1 MTQMRAPGRS
11 AVVTVEETG
20 STQDDLRALAD
31 DAIGWPHLSG
41 LRAVHQRAGRG
52 RGERTWDTDE
62 LTALTA
68 TLVLRPA
75 LPVQRWPW
83 IPMLAGCAVVDVINT
98 FGPTSPDAA
107 PPWPDPHGPA
117 GVKWPNDVV
126 LPAASEID
134 GWGRL
139 RKVGGLL
146 AEVLPGQDCVL
157 LGIGVNLAGS
167 APVPW
172 ATTLHEHGI
181 DIAAHD
187 LLEAVRARLA
197 EALVSDP
204 HTWRAAVER
213 RCVSIGAQVIAHLPG
228 GLGVSGT
235 ARAIDDGGGLV
246 IREASGAERVIM
258 AGDVE
263 HLRAATGEGR

>member
-1 MTQMRAPGRS
+1 MPAPGRS

-20 STQDDLRALAD
+20 STQEDLRALAA
-31 DAIGWPHLSG
+31 DAPGWPHLSG
-41 LRAVHQRAGRG
+41 LRAVRQLAGRG
-52 RGERTWDTDE
+52 RGDRTWETGE

-68 TLVLRPA
+68 SLVLRPE

-83 IPMLAGCAVVDVINT
+83 IPMLAGCAVADVIDELRS
-98 FGPTSPDAA
+98 PPPDAV
-107 PPWPDPHGPA
+107 PPHPSPHGPA

-126 LPAASEID
+126 LPATSEIE
-134 GWGRL
+134 GWGYL

-146 AEVLPGQDCVL
+146 AEVLPGQQGVL

-172 ATTLHEHGI
+172 AATLQAYGI
-181 DIAAHD
+181 DVAASD

-204 HTWRAAVER
+204 LTWRAAVER
-213 RCVSIGAQVIAHLPG
+213 RCVSIGAQVVAHLPG
-228 GLGVSGT
+228 GARVTGT

-246 IREASGAERVIM
+246 IREPGGTERVVM

-263 HLRAATGEGR
+263 HLRAAAGEGR